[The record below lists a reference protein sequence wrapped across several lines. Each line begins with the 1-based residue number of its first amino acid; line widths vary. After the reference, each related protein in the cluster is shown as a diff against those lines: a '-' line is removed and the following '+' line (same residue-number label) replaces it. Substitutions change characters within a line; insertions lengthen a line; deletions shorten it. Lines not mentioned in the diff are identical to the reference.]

1 MPSRQMRP
9 KKSCAMSYRFMRL
22 VVFFDLPV
30 ETSAQ
35 RREYASFRKF
45 LLRSG
50 FVMMQESVYCKIV
63 LNPTAAA
70 AVQESVRK
78 HKTSGGLIQ
87 MLLVTERQFERMEV
101 VVGEAQREVIDSDD
115 RLVIL

>member
-1 MPSRQMRP
+1 
-9 KKSCAMSYRFMRL
+9 MSWRVV

-35 RREYASFRKF
+35 QREYRYFRKF
-45 LLRSG
+45 LLKSG
-50 FVMMQESVYCKIV
+50 FVMMQESVYSKIV

-70 AVQESVRK
+70 AVQENVRK
-78 HKTSGGLIQ
+78 HKTTGGMIAMLI
-87 MLLVTERQFERMEV
+87 VTERQFERMEI
-101 VVGEAQREVIDSDD
+101 VVGKAQSTVVESDS

>member
-1 MPSRQMRP
+1 
-9 KKSCAMSYRFMRL
+9 MRL

-30 ETSAQ
+30 ETAQ
-35 RREYASFRKF
+35 QLREYRDFRKF

-50 FVMMQESVYCKIV
+50 FVMMQESVYSKIL
-63 LNPTAAA
+63 LNATAVA
-70 AVQESVRK
+70 AVQESVRR
-78 HKTSGGLIQ
+78 HKTTGGIIQ

-101 VVGEAQREVIDSDD
+101 VVGEAQRTVIDGDE